1 MNGRAIIGGAAGGVA
16 GALIWGAVSALTN
29 YEVGYIAWGIGV
41 LVGGGAA
48 LFEARGAGMGAVC
61 AILALVSMLVGK
73 MAAVE
78 FSAPQ
83 AIREVAAAELSQQ
96 VYDEMCEDA
105 EAFAQL
111 PPDADVREFM
121 LEHDFSEAS
130 RASEVPVSEVKD
142 FLEFTAPDLRRV
154 HEARLDY
161 STWRDEQTERAVD
174 VLTSQMPVFEIVVDE
189 LGPMDI
195 IFALLGVGT
204 AYLIGSGRE
213 RAAA

>member
-16 GALIWGAVSALTN
+16 GAAHLGRPCRRLTN
-29 YEVGYIAWGIGV
+29 YEVGYIAWG
-41 LVGGGAA
+41 LASSWAGAA

-130 RASEVPVSEVKD
+130 RA
-142 FLEFTAPDLRRV
+142 RRC
-154 HEARLDY
+154 R
-161 STWRDEQTERAVD
+161 
-174 VLTSQMPVFEIVVDE
+174 
-189 LGPMDI
+189 
-195 IFALLGVGT
+195 
-204 AYLIGSGRE
+204 
-213 RAAA
+213 